1 MPDYLTVVY
10 AYLPMT
16 LAANLA
22 YYLPAMIT
30 QSGKIL
36 PVFAQNLGY
45 TDIFLPS
52 LSWDVHV
59 ATFLQGV
66 TLLGIVPVSIFALFR
81 ISKGDLLRNLPHIC
95 LLMGFVAVFF
105 GLMVF

>member
-30 QSGKIL
+30 ESGKIL

-66 TLLGIVPVSIFALFR
+66 TLLGIVPVSIY
-81 ISKGDLLRNLPHIC
+81 
-95 LLMGFVAVFF
+95 GFCCRVFWSDGF
-105 GLMVF
+105 LTQRRKIIFE